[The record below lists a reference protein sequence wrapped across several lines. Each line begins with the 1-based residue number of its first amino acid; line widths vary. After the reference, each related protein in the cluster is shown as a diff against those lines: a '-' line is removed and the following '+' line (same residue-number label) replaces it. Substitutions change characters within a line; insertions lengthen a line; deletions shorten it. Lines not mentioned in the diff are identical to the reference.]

1 MSSGMFRGKYFSNRI
16 ELSRLV
22 QDVLKFH
29 CFGCYPPFGGL
40 VGGLVGGCGCGWV
53 GATPTHART
62 CTCTYTHMHT
72 CMIISMIIMQMAVPI
87 GGIPGNSL

>member
-1 MSSGMFRGKYFSNRI
+1 MSSGMFRDKYFSNRI

-40 VGGLVGGCGCGWV
+40 VGGWV
-53 GATPTHART
+53 GDGGNPTHTRT
-62 CTCTYTHMHT
+62 CMHACACTHMYA
-72 CMIISMIIMQMAVPI
+72 Q
-87 GGIPGNSL
+87 

>member
-40 VGGLVGGCGCGWV
+40 VGGWVGGWGCGWV
-53 GATPTHART
+53 GATPTHTRT
-62 CTCTYTHMHT
+62 CTRMHARA
-72 CMIISMIIMQMAVPI
+72 CMRNKHDNLMQMAAPI